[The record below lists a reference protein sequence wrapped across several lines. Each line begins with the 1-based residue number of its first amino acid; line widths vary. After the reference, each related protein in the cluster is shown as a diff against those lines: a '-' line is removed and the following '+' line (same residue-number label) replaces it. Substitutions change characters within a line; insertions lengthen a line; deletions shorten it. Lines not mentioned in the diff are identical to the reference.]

1 MQVDQ
6 TAELYYQS
14 LLKRYGKS
22 ILSVAAAIV
31 LFGCIWELKA
41 GYDDRQ
47 QKAVQADFE
56 QYLAQA
62 DTAIVLRQQ
71 EQNPQ
76 LIQTQLMSLLE
87 AKRSF
92 DQENYSTTEEH
103 LTYVINHATQPAMMT
118 IAAQRLSSLYR
129 HLGDPSKATQV
140 LKTQPHESA
149 YSKFLEAMAA
159 DKHSVERMNLL
170 NEALALAPSP
180 YTKQLISVA
189 HYNNIETS

>member
-1 MQVDQ
+1 M
-6 TAELYYQS
+6 TSA
-14 LLKRYGKS
+14 S
-22 ILSVAAAIV
+22 ILSEAIV
-31 LFGCIWELKA
+31 LLGCIWELKA

-62 DTAIVLRQQ
+62 DSAIVLRQQ

-76 LIQTQLMSLLE
+76 RIQTQLMSLLE
-87 AKRSF
+87 AKISF
-92 DQENYSTTEEH
+92 DEADYPTTEKH
-103 LTYVINHATQPAMMT
+103 LTHVINHANQPAITT

-159 DKHSVERMNLL
+159 DEHSVERMNLL
-170 NEALALAPSP
+170 NEALALSPSP